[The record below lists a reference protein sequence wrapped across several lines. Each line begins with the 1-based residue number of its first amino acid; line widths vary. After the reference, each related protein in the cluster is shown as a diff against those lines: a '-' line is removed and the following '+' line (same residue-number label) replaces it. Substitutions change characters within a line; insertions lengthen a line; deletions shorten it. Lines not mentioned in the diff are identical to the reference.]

1 MASSTA
7 TLQLH
12 HRETFERNVTRSLI
26 AGGVAGAVHFLS
38 AQAANLAASVLGT
51 APTQLFPSAD
61 VLQFLPLSYA
71 TIAGVAVATARGD
84 KLDRLMLAA
93 LGVVLPAVP
102 WLFGFSAA
110 WTVGL
115 AAAAAGA
122 LMVRSHLSDRGEEGN
137 VGGGRP
143 GVLNYLLG
151 AGLTGGLA
159 VAGTQVARALS
170 FRMEDFST
178 PPLIAAVLAGVVLA
192 LFVGLGSIAAHVAL
206 SADPVEARCEE
217 VIPQLSGELK
227 TLASRALTLYQQC
240 GKSLAALPREPARE
254 EMARTLGLMTREAV
268 DLAAEWS
275 GLETQLQ
282 SGAVQDLSA
291 QQAELEA
298 SILTA
303 RDPVARQQLQLAAS
317 AIREEMA
324 HLDELSLQ
332 RERVV
337 AKLKAEVALL
347 ERARVAL
354 IGMRSGQMQLK
365 AAELSALARKFNSL
379 SSLQVAEARL
389 AGAVA
394 TSAELEAQPFVVSS
408 PVDPLAAAGG
418 GSEPTRLKI

>member
-51 APTQLFPSAD
+51 APTQLFPAPD
-61 VLQFLPLSYA
+61 LLQFLPLSYA

-84 KLDRLMLAA
+84 KLDRLMLVA

-102 WLFGFSAA
+102 WLFGVSAA

-143 GVLNYLLG
+143 GILNYLLG

-159 VAGTQVARALS
+159 VAGVQVARALS

-227 TLASRALTLYQQC
+227 SLASRALTLYQQC

-291 QQAELEA
+291 QQAELES
-298 SILTA
+298 SIQTA

-317 AIREEMA
+317 AIREEMQ

-394 TSAELEAQPFVVSS
+394 TSAELEAQPLAVSS
-408 PVDPLAAAGG
+408 PVDPLAAAGPG
-418 GSEPTRLKI
+418 TEPNRLKV